1 MLQLI
6 VMVVATIANEQYAC
20 AEIDT
25 VILDQGVVRVE
36 SRTSEG
42 YGTGTGFVVN
52 DDGIVITN
60 QHVVEGGHE
69 FYVYPSGTTSSWPAE
84 VVQEFQNYDLAILRV
99 QGLDRQALSLS
110 TALVKKTDSV
120 WAVGFP
126 GLADILGEADEASW
140 TNGNVSR
147 VFSGSWSNNQE
158 RIALIQH
165 SSQINPG
172 NSGGPLFDDCGR
184 VVGVNTAGGYSEIV
198 RDQSGQV
205 IEVMAGTGVFFAT
218 HVSETMK
225 ALESEGIAYTSDSSE
240 CASPATVAGS
250 IEDEQ
255 AREIA
260 HEAEEKAEAAIT
272 QAQESG
278 EQAQAAITQA
288 QESGEQ
294 AQAATTQAQESGEQA
309 QAARDIAESAQQ
321 GLAETRILL
330 LKQGKYTILWGII
343 LGVLII
349 ISVLLTLARPRK
361 RIVYIMKNYTRN
373 FAESIREKIKSI
385 SGLALSGFDDNGY
398 PVKVLI
404 HAKYIKNGYGASVG
418 RHPAITDVTIDY
430 QRISRRQFR
439 ISYDAG
445 SYFIED
451 LNSSNG
457 TSVNNRSIS
466 PFAKIRVTP
475 GDTISVGGLELTLSL
490 YK

>member
-20 AEIDT
+20 AEFDT

-36 SRTSEG
+36 SRSSEG

-60 QHVVEGGHE
+60 QHVVEGGQE

-84 VVQEFQNYDLAILRV
+84 VVQEFRNYDLAILRV

-126 GLADILGEADEASW
+126 GLADLLGEADEASW

-147 VFSGSWSNNQE
+147 IFSGSWSNSQE
-158 RIALIQH
+158 HIALIQH

-205 IEVMAGTGVFFAT
+205 IEVMAGTGVFFAS
-218 HVSETMK
+218 HVSATIK

-260 HEAEEKAEAAIT
+260 HEAEEKAEAA
-272 QAQESG
+272 
-278 EQAQAAITQA
+278 
-288 QESGEQ
+288 
-294 AQAATTQAQESGEQA
+294 TTQAQESGEQA

-330 LKQGKYTILWGII
+330 LKQGKYAIWWGII

-349 ISVLLTLARPRK
+349 ISLLLTLARPRK
-361 RIVYIMKNYTRN
+361 RIVYIMKNYTQN

-418 RHPAITDVTIDY
+418 RHPAITDVTIDF

-457 TSVNNRSIS
+457 TRVNNRSIN

>member
-6 VMVVATIANEQYAC
+6 VMVVATIASEQYAC
-20 AEIDT
+20 AEFDT

-60 QHVVEGGHE
+60 HHVVDGGQE

-84 VVQEFQNYDLAILRV
+84 VIQEFQNYDLAILRV
-99 QGLDRQALSLS
+99 QGLGRQALSLS
-110 TALVKKTDSV
+110 TALVEKTDSV

-126 GLADILGEADEASW
+126 GIADVLGEADEASW

-147 VFSGSWSNNQE
+147 VFSGSWSNSRE
-158 RIALIQH
+158 HIALIQH

-184 VVGVNTAGGYSEIV
+184 VVGVNTAGPVAEIV

-205 IEVMAGTGVFFAT
+205 IDVTAGTGVFFAS
-218 HVSETMK
+218 HVSATMK
-225 ALESEGIAYTSDSSE
+225 ALESAGIAYTSDSSE

-260 HEAEEKAEAAIT
+260 HEAEEKAEAA
-272 QAQESG
+272 
-278 EQAQAAITQA
+278 
-288 QESGEQ
+288 
-294 AQAATTQAQESGEQA
+294 TTQAQESGEQA
-309 QAARDIAESAQQ
+309 QAARDIAESVQQ

-349 ISVLLTLARPRK
+349 ISVLLALARPRK

-373 FAESIREKIKSI
+373 VAESIREKIKSI
-385 SGLALSGFDDNGY
+385 CGLALSGFDDNGY

>member
-6 VMVVATIANEQYAC
+6 VMVVATIASEQYAC
-20 AEIDT
+20 AEFDT

-60 QHVVEGGHE
+60 QHVVDGGQE
-69 FYVYPSGTTSSWPAE
+69 FYVYPSGTTSYWPAE
-84 VVQEFQNYDLAILRV
+84 VVQEFLNYDLAILRV

-126 GLADILGEADEASW
+126 GLADLLGEADEASW

-147 VFSGSWSNNQE
+147 IFSGSWSNSQE
-158 RIALIQH
+158 HIALIQH

-205 IEVMAGTGVFFAT
+205 IEVMAGTGVFFAS
-218 HVSETMK
+218 HVSETIK

-260 HEAEEKAEAAIT
+260 HEAEEKAEAATT
-272 QAQESG
+272 QAHEAG
-278 EQAQAAITQA
+278 EKA
-288 QESGEQ
+288 E
-294 AQAATTQAQESGEQA
+294 AATTQAQESGEQA

-321 GLAETRILL
+321 GLIETRILL
-330 LKQGKYTILWGII
+330 LKQGKYAILWGII

-349 ISVLLTLARPRK
+349 ISLLLTLARPRK
-361 RIVYIMKNYTRN
+361 RIVYIMKNYTQN

-418 RHPAITDVTIDY
+418 RHPAITDVTIDF

>member
-6 VMVVATIANEQYAC
+6 VMVVATIASEQYAC
-20 AEIDT
+20 AEFDT

-42 YGTGTGFVVN
+42 YGTGTGFLVN

-60 QHVVEGGHE
+60 QHVVEGGQE

-126 GLADILGEADEASW
+126 GLADLLGEADEASW

-184 VVGVNTAGGYSEIV
+184 VVGVNTGAPHAEIV

-205 IEVMAGTGVFFAT
+205 IEVMAGTGVFFAS
-218 HVSETMK
+218 HVSETIK

-260 HEAEEKAEAAIT
+260 HEAEEKAEAA
-272 QAQESG
+272 
-278 EQAQAAITQA
+278 
-288 QESGEQ
+288 
-294 AQAATTQAQESGEQA
+294 TTQAQESGEQA

-321 GLAETRILL
+321 GLTETRILL
-330 LKQGKYTILWGII
+330 LKQGKYAILWGII

-349 ISVLLTLARPRK
+349 ISLLLTLARPRK
-361 RIVYIMKNYTRN
+361 RIVYIMKNYTQN

-418 RHPAITDVTIDY
+418 RHPAITDVTIDF

-457 TSVNNRSIS
+457 TSVNNKSIS

>member
-6 VMVVATIANEQYAC
+6 VMVVATIASEQYAC
-20 AEIDT
+20 AEFD
-25 VILDQGVVRVE
+25 VGILDQGVVRVE
-36 SRTSEG
+36 SRASEG
-42 YGTGTGFVVN
+42 GGTGTGFVVN

-60 QHVVEGGHE
+60 QHVVDGGQE
-69 FYVYPSGTTSSWPAE
+69 FYVYPSGTTSAWPAE
-84 VVQEFQNYDLAILRV
+84 VVQEFRNYDLAILRV
-99 QGLDRQALSLS
+99 QGLERQALSLS

-126 GLADILGEADEASW
+126 GFADVLGEADEASW
-140 TNGNVSR
+140 TNGNISR
-147 VFSGSWSNNQE
+147 VFSGSWSNSQE
-158 RIALIQH
+158 HIALIQH

-184 VVGVNTAGGYSEIV
+184 VVGVNTAGPTAEIV
-198 RDQSGQV
+198 RDRSGQV
-205 IEVMAGTGVFFAT
+205 IEVTAGTGVFFAS

-225 ALESEGIAYTSDSSE
+225 ALESERIAYTSDSSE

-260 HEAEEKAEAAIT
+260 HEAEEKAE
-272 QAQESG
+272 
-278 EQAQAAITQA
+278 
-288 QESGEQ
+288 
-294 AQAATTQAQESGEQA
+294 AATTQAQESGEQA

-349 ISVLLTLARPRK
+349 ISVLLALARPRK

-404 HAKYIKNGYGASVG
+404 HAKFIKNGYGASVG

>member
-20 AEIDT
+20 AEFDA

-42 YGTGTGFVVN
+42 VGTGTGFVVN

-60 QHVVEGGHE
+60 QHVVEGGQE
-69 FYVYPSGTTSSWPAE
+69 FYVYPSGTTLSLPAE

-99 QGLDRQALSLS
+99 QGLDSQALSLS

-126 GLADILGEADEASW
+126 GFADVLGEADEASW

-147 VFSGSWSNNQE
+147 VFSGSWSNRQE
-158 RIALIQH
+158 HIALIQH

-184 VVGVNTAGGYSEIV
+184 VVGVNTAGPTAEIV

-205 IEVMAGTGVFFAT
+205 IDVMAGTGVFFAS

-225 ALESEGIAYTSDSSE
+225 ALESEGITYTSDSSE
-240 CASPATVAGS
+240 CTSPATVAGS

-260 HEAEEKAEAAIT
+260 QEAEEKAE
-272 QAQESG
+272 
-278 EQAQAAITQA
+278 
-288 QESGEQ
+288 
-294 AQAATTQAQESGEQA
+294 AATTQAQESGEQA

-349 ISVLLTLARPRK
+349 ISVLLALARPRK

-373 FAESIREKIKSI
+373 MAESIREKIKSI

-457 TSVNNRSIS
+457 TRVNNRSIS

>member
-20 AEIDT
+20 AEFDAE
-25 VILDQGVVRVE
+25 ILDQGVVRVE

-42 YGTGTGFVVN
+42 VGTGTGFVVN

-60 QHVVEGGHE
+60 QHVVEGGQE
-69 FYVYPSGTTSSWPAE
+69 FYVYLSGTTLSLPAE

-99 QGLDRQALSLS
+99 QGLDSQALSLS
-110 TALVKKTDSV
+110 TALVKKTDIV

-126 GLADILGEADEASW
+126 GVADVLGEADEASW

-147 VFSGSWSNNQE
+147 VFSGSWSNSQE
-158 RIALIQH
+158 HIALIQH

-184 VVGVNTAGGYSEIV
+184 VVGVNTAGPTAEIV

-205 IEVMAGTGVFFAT
+205 IDVMAGTGVFFAS

-225 ALESEGIAYTSDSSE
+225 ALESEGITYTSDSSE

-260 HEAEEKAEAAIT
+260 QEAEEKAE
-272 QAQESG
+272 
-278 EQAQAAITQA
+278 
-288 QESGEQ
+288 
-294 AQAATTQAQESGEQA
+294 AATTQAQESGEQA

-349 ISVLLTLARPRK
+349 ISVLLALARPRK

-404 HAKYIKNGYGASVG
+404 HAKFIKNGYGASVG

>member
-20 AEIDT
+20 AEFDA
-25 VILDQGVVRVE
+25 VILDKGVVRVE

-42 YGTGTGFVVN
+42 VGTGTGFVVN

-60 QHVVEGGHE
+60 QHVVEGGQE
-69 FYVYPSGTTSSWPAE
+69 FYVYPSGTTLSLPAE

-99 QGLDRQALSLS
+99 QGLDSQALSLS
-110 TALVKKTDSV
+110 TALVKKTDIV

-126 GLADILGEADEASW
+126 GFADVLGEADEASW

-147 VFSGSWSNNQE
+147 VFSGSWSNSQE

-184 VVGVNTAGGYSEIV
+184 VVGVNTAGPTAEIV

-205 IEVMAGTGVFFAT
+205 IDVMAGTGVFFAS

-260 HEAEEKAEAAIT
+260 QEAEEKAE
-272 QAQESG
+272 
-278 EQAQAAITQA
+278 
-288 QESGEQ
+288 
-294 AQAATTQAQESGEQA
+294 AATTQAQESGEQA

-349 ISVLLTLARPRK
+349 ISVLLALARPRK

-404 HAKYIKNGYGASVG
+404 HAKFIKNGYGASVG
-418 RHPAITDVTIDY
+418 RHPAITDVTIDH

-439 ISYDAG
+439 ISYDTG

-457 TSVNNRSIS
+457 TSVNNKSIS